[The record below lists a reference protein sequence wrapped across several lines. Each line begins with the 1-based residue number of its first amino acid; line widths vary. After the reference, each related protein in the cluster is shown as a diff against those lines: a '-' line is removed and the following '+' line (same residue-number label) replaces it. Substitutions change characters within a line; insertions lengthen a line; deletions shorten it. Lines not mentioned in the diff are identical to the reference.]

1 MQQCSTQGS
10 GQRSRTRSAIAAV
23 QLLGNGGQRRRP
35 RTDECQ
41 HGDECQ
47 PGNKRNVVTT
57 LSLLV
62 GDRHT
67 RRGPVRPSLG
77 GCNDCHLGYRSF
89 AHELSVLYGVFNSRN
104 RRESISRI
112 GAGKR
117 SAFIPD
123 LQQNPSLGGVLF
135 IFGNRETLSIL
146 WFTNFQMSARK
157 EHWASIRLNEIPRCC
172 LCLKV
177 EQNLLRLIQQKQMP
191 NDRLAIVYCGAAVLA
206 MVRWCGA
213 APAAA
218 SSTSLHGTRVRLE
231 CPAEHMH
238 LVGFPIEKRKRLA
251 SIGKARPSSP
261 VGFRRASKRSSA
273 EGQMRVTHHSQSSAW
288 TKAERSERTW
298 ICTIP

>member
-1 MQQCSTQGS
+1 MLHPQHRSKSEAKCSNAAPQGS

-89 AHELSVLYGVFNSRN
+89 AHELSALYGVFNSRN

-172 LCLKV
+172 LCLNVSSKICFV
-177 EQNLLRLIQQKQMP
+177 LSSRSRCRMTGSRSFTAAPRSLRWS
-191 NDRLAIVYCGAAVLA
+191 DGAA
-206 MVRWCGA
+206 RRRRPHRRRCTE
-213 APAAA
+213 PAFA
-218 SSTSLHGTRVRLE
+218 SNAQPSTCT
-231 CPAEHMH
+231 
-238 LVGFPIEKRKRLA
+238 
-251 SIGKARPSSP
+251 
-261 VGFRRASKRSSA
+261 SSA
-273 EGQMRVTHHSQSSAW
+273 SLSRNASD
-288 TKAERSERTW
+288 
-298 ICTIP
+298 